1 MKHYLWATI
10 WAILVLFLVSFPMPD
25 VSHSPDIFPGID
37 KLVHTGFFFVF
48 TILMFFGSIMNNN
61 EPALFHWPSI
71 LILVTGSFF
80 AILTELIQ
88 KYLFT
93 YRDFEYWDIFADH
106 VGIGMGY
113 FAYLVLVLSVSKI
126 KR

>member
-1 MKHYLWATI
+1 MKHYLWAII
-10 WAILVLFLVSFPMPD
+10 WAILVLFLISSPL
-25 VSHSPDIFPGID
+25 PDISNPNHSFPGID

-48 TILMFFGSIMNNN
+48 TILMFFGSIMNSDDHT
-61 EPALFHWPSI
+61 LFHWPNI

-80 AILTELIQ
+80 AILTELVQ

-106 VGIGMGY
+106 VGIAMGY
-113 FAYLVLVLSVSKI
+113 FAYLVLVLSISKI
-126 KR
+126 KK

>member
-1 MKHYLWATI
+1 MKHYLWAII
-10 WAILVLFLVSFPMPD
+10 WAVLVLFLVSSPMPD
-25 VSHSPDIFPGID
+25 VSDSRHSFPGID

-48 TILMFFGSIMNNN
+48 TVLMFFGSIMNDN
-61 EPALFHWPSI
+61 EPNLISWPN
-71 LILVTGSFF
+71 LVVLGTGSFF

-93 YRDFEYWDIFADH
+93 YRSFEYWDIFADH

-113 FAYLVLVLSVSKI
+113 FAYLVLILALKKI
-126 KR
+126 KE